1 MVQNAGQGI
10 AFRLEVVRKR
20 GSCARTWGHGFSR
33 FRRDGQRSRLRGGIR
48 PPSGRFVKAVDGD
61 GQGVAPRAAVIV
73 GHGIGEGVGQRVPGI
88 QVLHGGQG
96 IVEDVRVG
104 AVGIEGQGTVRARL
118 GDLGRE
124 GKDVVWNAVVVRVMR
139 GGERAGYQS
148 LHVFR
153 HVGRG
158 RRHRGAVVDSVDG
171 HGKGVG
177 PGSTVGVRH
186 RVGESVGQGLP
197 FAQPLYCG

>member
-1 MVQNAGQGI
+1 M
-10 AFRLEVVRKR
+10 EVRPYL
-20 GSCARTWGHGFSR
+20 GARTAPR

-104 AVGIEGQGTVRARL
+104 AVGIEVREPYA
-118 GDLGRE
+118 
-124 GKDVVWNAVVVRVMR
+124 
-139 GGERAGYQS
+139 
-148 LHVFR
+148 
-153 HVGRG
+153 
-158 RRHRGAVVDSVDG
+158 
-171 HGKGVG
+171 
-177 PGSTVGVRH
+177 PGSAIWGVKERMSF
-186 RVGESVGQGLP
+186 GTP
-197 FAQPLYCG
+197 

>member
-1 MVQNAGQGI
+1 M
-10 AFRLEVVRKR
+10 
-20 GSCARTWGHGFSR
+20 
-33 FRRDGQRSRLRGGIR
+33 
-48 PPSGRFVKAVDGD
+48 DGD

-124 GKDVVWNAVVVRVMR
+124 GKDVVWNAVVVLVMR
-139 GGERAGYQS
+139 AGSVPVTRVCTSSVTSAVAAATEGLS
-148 LHVFR
+148 LTPLMVTVRCWTRFH
-153 HVGRG
+153 RG
-158 RRHRGAVVDSVDG
+158 RPSPCR
-171 HGKGVG
+171 
-177 PGSTVGVRH
+177 
-186 RVGESVGQGLP
+186 
-197 FAQPLYCG
+197 